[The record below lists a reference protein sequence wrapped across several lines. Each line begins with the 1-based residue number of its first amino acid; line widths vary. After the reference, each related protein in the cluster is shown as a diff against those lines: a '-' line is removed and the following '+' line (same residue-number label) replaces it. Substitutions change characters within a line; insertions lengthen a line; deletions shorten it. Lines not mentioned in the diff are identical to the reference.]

1 VNVLGKF
8 KRGDV
13 NNDGRVDIADVTALV
28 NIIKAGGAK
37 GVDYNME
44 VADMNEDN
52 KIEQDDLQELV
63 NLVLRSTVTPAP
75 ASQEVELLTNGAC
88 DGTFDGWTI
97 EQNGGNGWVVDPGTS
112 GPSADGHPWWA
123 SSYALCTM
131 SQTVTLADKGISAEK
146 VDAGDMTCTASA
158 DILVYWDRNGVGS
171 TVCEVTV
178 QMLDANDTVLGTETV
193 VNDTGIYKEWTP
205 FSKSFQLA
213 SGTRKLKYV
222 VKGQDIVYW
231 GGQFGPCFRNLSMQ
245 VATAN

>member
-1 VNVLGKF
+1 
-8 KRGDV
+8 
-13 NNDGRVDIADVTALV
+13 
-28 NIIKAGGAK
+28 
-37 GVDYNME
+37 M
-44 VADMNEDN
+44 
-52 KIEQDDLQELV
+52 
-63 NLVLRSTVTPAP
+63 
-75 ASQEVELLTNGAC
+75 ELLTNGVC

-123 SSYALCTM
+123 SSYGLCTM

-222 VKGQDIVYW
+222 VKGQDVVYW
-231 GGQFGPCFRNLSMQ
+231 SGQFGPCFRNLSMR
-245 VATAN
+245 VK